1 MSQNAL
7 IYTRVSTKEQA
18 EGGYSLSNQDKECKK
33 FAIDNNYS
41 ILNVYE
47 ERGESAKTTDRT
59 ELQKL
64 MKYCFQNKKDI
75 DVLIV
80 WKLDRLARNMEDFYS
95 LTNYFNKLNIRVL
108 SATEVNGESATEKL
122 TRNMLGAFAQFE
134 NDQKSERVT
143 AGMKEAFKQ
152 GNWLWKTPK
161 GYTRKFGMVIP
172 DPETAPI
179 ITKIF
184 EKFSTG
190 LYKQTQLIKYAEK
203 NGIKMQA
210 STMNHML
217 RNPFYIGYM
226 VKGKWSEEPI
236 RGSFEPI
243 VSDKIFNKVQAI
255 LEGRKPIIS
264 GYKRNNPEYPLRQF
278 ITCPNCNQPLSGSPS
293 KGRSKKYPYYHCYNK
308 DCSINFRIPV
318 DRLHKVFVEYLKE
331 IKPASEFLDLFQLT
345 VEDVH
350 NQRTENRL
358 NKSNELDKRLIKL
371 KETKSKLIDYK
382 LDGSISQADYSF
394 KSEQLNSQIKEVEY
408 ELSTLSDTEEDLTKC
423 LKYTCNVVANL
434 DEVWL
439 NGSLDIRQ
447 RLQRLIFPKGLTY
460 DLSNFRTAEI
470 SSLFKIIGSL
480 KEPSYNMVPP
490 SEFESLSTP

>member
-41 ILNVYE
+41 ILNIYE

-59 ELQKL
+59 ELQNL
-64 MKYCFQNKKDI
+64 MRYCSQNKKKI

-80 WKLDRLARNMEDFYS
+80 WKLDRLARNMEDFYF
-95 LTNYFNKLNIRVL
+95 LNNYFNRLGIRIL

-143 AGMKEAFKQ
+143 AGMKEAFRL

-161 GYTRKFGMVIP
+161 GYTRKFGMIIP

-179 ITKIF
+179 VTKIF

-190 LYKQTQLIKYAEK
+190 LYQQTQLIDYAK
-203 NGIKMQA
+203 NNGIIIPPV
-210 STMNHML
+210 TMTKML

-226 VKGKWSEEPI
+226 KKEEWSGEPI

-243 VSDKIFNKVQAI
+243 ISEKIFNKVQAI
-255 LEGRKPIIS
+255 LDGRKPIIS
-264 GYKRNNPEYPLRQF
+264 SYKRNNPDYPLRQF
-278 ITCPNCNQPLSGSPS
+278 ITCPNCNQPLSGSLS
-293 KGRSKKYPYYHCYNK
+293 KGRNKKYPYYHCYNK
-308 DCSINFRIPV
+308 DCSINFRVPV

-345 VEDVH
+345 VEDVYR
-350 NQRTENRL
+350 QRINSRL
-358 NKSNELDKRLIKL
+358 DKSSKLDKRLGEL
-371 KETKSKLIDYK
+371 KRTKSKLIDYK
-382 LDGSISQADYSF
+382 LDGSISQEDYAF

-439 NGSLDIRQ
+439 NGSLEIRQ

-470 SSLFKIIGSL
+470 SSLFKIISSL